1 MTFKCLLSIYSII
14 RKEAKLL
21 IRKSFYMLWGTQ
33 TVSNIADIVYLL
45 SLITLVFTA
54 TGSLVTTILIPLF
67 RMLSKIVSGLIAP
80 LVLSKYRLTSILMV
94 SQFGQFVLFAGLI
107 FYLNSTTAPAY
118 LIIFLIVFGMSFL
131 DGWTDPAR
139 NALIP
144 RLAYDEG
151 LMRAN
156 GFMSISDQIIK
167 CAGWALSGLI
177 VAIIGAIPTMWIAAI
192 CYLLAM
198 VFTAFIRDPY
208 ASPRTEPSLVAVTAE
223 DTLATEVVSE
233 SSATRP
239 SRWEQLAEGWKVLGR
254 NRRVRMLAIID
265 NIDTLGGAAW
275 IGAFVLAFVVQVLHQ
290 DARWWGFM
298 NASFFVGSIAG
309 GIFVVAR
316 VKKLQKNAF
325 PVMLISLLAYVI
337 ITIFFA
343 YNTVPLI
350 ALILIGLSGL
360 PVQIAG
366 VIRRTLIQQNL
377 TPAETPNVMSAWS
390 VLSNLTFAIAMLL
403 LSWFADTFGMSNM
416 YLLAGL
422 LTLAAIV
429 MGFASRAIFR
439 EDNERYLQDKKLAT
453 SKY

>member
-1 MTFKCLLSIYSII
+1 
-14 RKEAKLL
+14 
-21 IRKSFYMLWGTQ
+21 MLWGTQ

-80 LVLSKYRLTSILMV
+80 LVLSKYRLTSILIG
-94 SQFGQFVLFAGLI
+94 SQFGQFVLFASLI
-107 FYLNSTTAPAY
+107 FYLNSTVTPAY
-118 LIIFLIVFGMSFL
+118 VIIFLIVFGMSFL

-151 LMRAN
+151 LMKAN

-177 VAIIGAIPTMWIAAI
+177 VAIIGAIPTMWIAAV

-198 VFTAFIRDPY
+198 IFTAFIRDPY
-208 ASPRTEPSLVAVTAE
+208 ASPRKEPAVVAITDE

-233 SSATRP
+233 SPAQQSA
-239 SRWEQLAEGWKVLGR
+239 SRWEQLSEGWKVLGR
-254 NRRVRMLAIID
+254 NRRIRMLAIID

-337 ITIFFA
+337 ITLFFA
-343 YNTVPLI
+343 YNVVPWI

-377 TPAETPNVMSAWS
+377 TPTETPNVMSAWS

-429 MGFASRAIFR
+429 MGFVSRAIFR
-439 EDNERYLQDKKLAT
+439 EDYEGYVQDKKLAA
-453 SKY
+453 SK